1 MLKVGGSDRVTS
13 IVGNTN
19 EELYYNGK
27 HAGDSTYKTIIR
39 YP

>member
-19 EELYYNGK
+19 NGK